1 MVGVAASGDQAQIS
15 RLRSARRRVISAVPT
30 RPAERVGSRP
40 RRARPEGAG
49 THWVP
54 VEVVAA
60 AAAAAPERP
69 DREVAL
75 AGPGK
80 EVPVRPSSG
89 WAWEH
94 HRRRTR

>member
-1 MVGVAASGDQAQIS
+1 MLLVPGAVRICTPSLGS
-15 RLRSARRRVISAVPT
+15 VRRRGVIVSQTAD
-30 RPAERVGSRP
+30 RVGTRP

-54 VEVVAA
+54 VEVVGVAT
-60 AAAAAPERP
+60 APECP

-80 EVPVRPSSG
+80 EVPVRPSWG